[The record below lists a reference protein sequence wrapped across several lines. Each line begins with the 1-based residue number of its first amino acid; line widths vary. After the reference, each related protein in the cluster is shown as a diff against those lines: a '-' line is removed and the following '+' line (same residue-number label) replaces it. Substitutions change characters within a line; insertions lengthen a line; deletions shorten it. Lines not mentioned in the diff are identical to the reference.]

1 MIHYSFRIPRSA
13 RRCCLLCGTLLLTFS
28 AACSSLKKNGDP
40 SGEGDPLNYSALPP
54 RMDGVSL
61 YGPGSENVQRDP
73 VEPVY
78 FAFDSSAID
87 LGEMPKV
94 ERLAGIARTT
104 SIIIAGHT
112 DEVGTYEY
120 NRTLGERRAMAV
132 RAELLNMGVPSQNIQ
147 TLSYGE
153 DYLTGQGDSNDRR
166 AEFGAVI
173 QR

>member
-1 MIHYSFRIPRSA
+1 MTRT
-13 RRCCLLCGTLLLTFS
+13 TLLLRSVPLLFFPALLLAF
-28 AACSSLKKNGDP
+28 AAGCSGLRKKGGDP
-40 SGEGDPLNYSALPP
+40 YGPGEGDPLNYAALPP

-78 FAFDSSAID
+78 FAFDSSVVD
-87 LGEMPKV
+87 LSEMPKV
-94 ERLAGIARTT
+94 ERLAGIARSTY
-104 SIIIAGHT
+104 IIIAGHT
-112 DEVGTYEY
+112 DEVGTFEY
-120 NRTLGERRAMAV
+120 NRALGERRAMAV
-132 RAELLNMGVPSQNIQ
+132 RAELLNMGVPAQNIQ

-153 DYLTGQGDSNDRR
+153 DYLTGQGDYYDRR